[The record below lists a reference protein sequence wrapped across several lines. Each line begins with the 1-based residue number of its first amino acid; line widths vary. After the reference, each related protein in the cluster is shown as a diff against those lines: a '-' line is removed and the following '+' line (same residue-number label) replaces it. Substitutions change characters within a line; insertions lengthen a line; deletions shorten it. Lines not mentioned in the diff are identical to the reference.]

1 MGRGILAVLKRE
13 LRMDPMDR
21 AKACSCWLKAFSAF
35 LGQAVQTFEER
46 SLIARD
52 RPARGSLASRAT
64 SCPAVQ
70 ASCPAVA
77 AKAAG
82 VLRWPVE
89 RGDWAPQLV
98 LWQF

>member
-1 MGRGILAVLKRE
+1 MGWGILAVLQRE

-21 AKACSCWLKAFSAF
+21 TKSCWLKAPSVF
-35 LGQAVQTFEER
+35 LGQALHTFEER

-52 RPARGSLASRAT
+52 RPAHWSLATKAT

-89 RGDWAPQLV
+89 RRE
-98 LWQF
+98 